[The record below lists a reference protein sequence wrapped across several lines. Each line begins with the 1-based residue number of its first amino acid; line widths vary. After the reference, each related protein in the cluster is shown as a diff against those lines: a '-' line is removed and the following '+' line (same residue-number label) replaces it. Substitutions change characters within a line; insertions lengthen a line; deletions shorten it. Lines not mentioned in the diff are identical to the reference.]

1 MRKLYSLRVYL
12 TVAIVL
18 IVAASSVLTVG
29 LSLRAS
35 REAFLGLATRD
46 MEYMADQLA
55 AAVNATAGQSASQ
68 AQFASLAGP
77 ILRSI
82 MDDYFL
88 ENGMTGYATAWT
100 NDGSYLFH
108 PKISDTSTKLA
119 SSEQGKAFLEKA
131 RAVNFNGTITYDWQN
146 AGESKPRQKIA
157 VLRTVIWQLVLIGVA
172 VILVVV
178 VLAVILASTLTA
190 FVKRFQVALRR
201 VAGGDLTTHSDLK
214 AMMKRKDEF
223 GEMARDL
230 SQMVGGLRSIA
241 GRVTEGAEAILG
253 ATAAMAVSSASV
265 SRAAADASQ
274 GASHVAHGA
283 AEQARSADEVGRTMH
298 EFAQNISQIAS
309 GAVDSST
316 EVQRASELL
325 DLAATD
331 MDNMAAK
338 AATLAEAARHSAESA
353 EQGTGVVSGTI
364 AGMDRI
370 RHSVGEA
377 SHELA
382 GLSKLSA
389 QITEITETISGIAD
403 QTSMLALNAAIEAA
417 RAGEHGR
424 GFAVV
429 ADEVR
434 KLADRSAA
442 SARTITDLI
451 ARIQNQTA
459 RAVAAMESGKLEVD
473 QGSKLVADTGT
484 VLTQILEV
492 AQVTAWEMHA
502 ISTLTDQAQKRTQGV
517 VDAFSS
523 LAAVTEENTAATEEL
538 SAGTEQVS
546 ASVHRIASV
555 AHDGAAT
562 TEEVSASIESVT
574 ASVNEVAR
582 SARDLEQVARV
593 LQKEAARFTL

>member
-1 MRKLYSLRVYL
+1 
-12 TVAIVL
+12 
-18 IVAASSVLTVG
+18 
-29 LSLRAS
+29 
-35 REAFLGLATRD
+35 

-157 VLRTVIWQLVLIGVA
+157 VLRALPSNPNWHIQVTAYTNDDLLLPFRTVIWQLVLIGVA